1 MIGDAVNWF
10 CHVIQVLSACR
21 AGRSTGARGFTLLEV
36 MVAMTILA
44 MGIGVISYANSAAMT
59 QISRVTRMTTA
70 SFLMESVVNDIQ
82 AYYVKE
88 GFPSN
93 DQEDRGCD
101 LPNEFSDVFECS
113 YDLLAMDLEPSQMQE
128 LINVG
133 MEAFTGSMG
142 SLAGGEEGAA
152 AGISGMDVG
161 RMAALAP
168 LFGPMGGEIM
178 SLCDI
183 NLSQLMMGI
192 TMLSSYMP
200 QIIDQVA
207 RRTRKLTVTLS
218 WRDGPRGQ
226 RDFTIETFIVSLPE
240 DEVRAMRD
248 AEMAREAGAEIQ
260 ESIQSSAPS
269 SGGSG
274 GSGGAGGGVG
284 NLLQSLTGSAGVRGG
299 GN

>member
-1 MIGDAVNWF
+1 MRGGAVTGF
-10 CHVIQVLSACR
+10 RHAIDVIISTRRGR
-21 AGRSTGARGFTLLEV
+21 ATGVRGFTLLEV

-93 DQEDRGCD
+93 DLEGRGCE

-128 LINVG
+128 LMNVG
-133 MEAFTGSMG
+133 MEAFTGGMG

-207 RRTRKLTVTLS
+207 QRTRKLTVTLS

-240 DEVRAMRD
+240 ELIRQARD
-248 AEMAREAGAEIQ
+248 QEMAREAAEEIQ
-260 ESIQSSAPS
+260 GSVQSSAPS
-269 SGGSG
+269 AGGSG
-274 GSGGAGGGVG
+274 GTGGGVG
-284 NLLQSLTGSAGVRGG
+284 NLLQTLTGTAGAAGG
-299 GN
+299 LK